1 MKTLLM
7 QQLSNFAKQPEFRQ
21 KGGLCV
27 ALVITDR
34 ARAGLPLNPDK
45 LLTGKQGQ
53 VEGLGKARV
62 QAILAKHGITRVLAE
77 EGGRTSRGSI
87 DNMRSYVAFLNSL
100 KAPVNLDAIEK
111 FWIGRVHEFF
121 AGKPFK
127 FHADAALSV
136 RAAVRKILDQARE
149 RQTKLPGSRYEG
161 TMLQHLVGAKLDIIL
176 GDGKVAH
183 HAASEADEAEGRAG
197 DFVLGDVAIH
207 VTTHPGEALMSKC
220 ARNISAGLRPLIVTT
235 SRKTIAADA
244 LAEQADIASRV
255 DILDIEQFLA
265 ANLYER
271 SLFSAKNHLPKTAEL
286 LARYN
291 ALIDAHETDPS
302 LKIEIAGK

>member
-1 MKTLLM
+1 M
-7 QQLSNFAKQPEFRQ
+7 
-21 KGGLCV
+21 

-34 ARAGLPLNPDK
+34 ARDGLPLNPDK
-45 LLTGKQGQ
+45 LLTGKRGQ

-62 QAILAKHGITRVLAE
+62 QAILARHGITRVLAE

-87 DNMRSYVAFLNSL
+87 DNMRSYVAFLNNL
-100 KAPVNLDAIEK
+100 KAPVNLDAVEK

-149 RQTKLPGSRYEG
+149 RQAKLPGSRYEG
-161 TMLQHLVGAKLDIIL
+161 AMLQHLVGAKLDIVL
-176 GDGKVAH
+176 GMGKITH

-197 DFVLGDVAIH
+197 DFVLGNVALH
-207 VTTHPGEALMSKC
+207 VTTNPSEALMAKC
-220 ARNISAGLRPLIVTT
+220 KRNIDAGLRPLIVTT
-235 SRKTIAADA
+235 TSRKIIAADD
-244 LAEQADIASRV
+244 LAEQAGIATRF
-255 DILDIEQFLA
+255 DILDVEQFLT
-265 ANLYER
+265 ANLYEHV
-271 SLFSAKNHLPKTAEL
+271 LFSTKNHLPKTAEI

-291 ALIDAHETDPS
+291 ELIDAHETDPS